1 MLVRP
6 SKTSFGGPQ
15 TRTTVQHATS
25 PRKPRFP
32 ICRVCLQTT
41 FAALHAML
49 IYWHIVM
56 LSASYEFDWHIVM
69 RLLLLSS
76 CDLTDA
82 SSCNNHLVIWQK
94 HHHASIIMLSSSCE
108 FVWHIINRHIVML
121 SWSCDFYAS
130 QTKIFDGWTKRSMS
144 LFDAL
149 FESTSTRFG
158 LLVSEKCFE
167 KTHRT
172 VRSAIE
178 NLRLGS
184 IILTDT
190 S

>member
-25 PRKPRFP
+25 
-32 ICRVCLQTT
+32 RVCLQTT

-49 IYWHIVM
+49 IY
-56 LSASYEFDWHIVM
+56 WHIVM

-94 HHHASIIMLSSSCE
+94 HHHASIILWFDWRIIMLSSSCE